1 MTWGRGAAR
10 ALRPHT
16 KPNEVIEM
24 MDPTKIVYTRWTGP
38 DGRVSAEARIAL
50 GVRETYPEE
59 VVPWLEDHDIRHRLR
74 KALYL
79 SAYGEIQA
87 ALPTLRA
94 LVRDLAGFGMK
105 GCIRQD
111 QLAQVE
117 GAQALAL
124 ELIDALVAAVTAP
137 LPQAREQDFA
147 PTMMPPPVKTA
158 SAWHRSEARRAK
170 GDRHED

>member
-1 MTWGRGAAR
+1 
-10 ALRPHT
+10 
-16 KPNEVIEM
+16 M